1 MVRIKQF
8 LLIVFLA
15 AIYFNSSAQNTQ
27 VMYYMKIPQNHLI
40 NPAVKPDNL
49 YYLGVPVLSGISTSI
64 NNNFLELTDIF
75 TPDLKADSIISF
87 QNPNF
92 NLNQIADKL
101 KKHNNISVD
110 ANIQFLGFGFT
121 VWKDL
126 YIFVD
131 VIDRVEAAAVFPK
144 DLLNLYL
151 KNYDQFLNQT
161 VDLSGLNFN
170 GQYFREYGL
179 GFSKNLTDKLRV
191 GAKIKL
197 LSGIASASLDD
208 RKLALKINSDNFTKE
223 VTADATLNIS
233 GKKNIDRLFYDNYIL
248 KRSSDTVNRSANVKG
263 FMNDLFFPPLTN
275 TGLGFDFG
283 AVYEVNRMITVS
295 ASVTDL
301 GFIKWK
307 DDLTS
312 YSAKDTT
319 LTFNRFTLQDVVD
332 QKITLSTLFDEA
344 GNTIR
349 DSFKENATSSAF
361 KTYLATEINLGA
373 NINLL
378 PVFSV
383 GILSSSKIWSGE
395 VKEALTLSGNVYL
408 GRMFSGSLSYT
419 TANYSFD
426 NLGIGLA
433 FKAGPAQIYLIAD
446 KIPVKW
452 SRIYLKKQPGE
463 FTPLSLP
470 DRWYTLNFQFGLN
483 IAFGKVVNTQVDK
496 PMLSR
501 QND

>member
-1 MVRIKQF
+1 MVRIKRF

-15 AIYFNSSAQNTQ
+15 ATYFNSTAQNSQ

-49 YYLGVPVLSGISTSI
+49 YYLGVPVLSGLSTSI

-92 NLNQIADKL
+92 DLNKIAGKL

-121 VWKDL
+121 VWKGL
-126 YIFVD
+126 YLFVD

-151 KNYDQFLNQT
+151 KDYNQFLNQT

-179 GFSKNLTDKLRV
+179 GFSKNVTEKLRI

-208 RKLALKINSDNFTKE
+208 RKLSLKINSTDFTKE
-223 VTADATLNIS
+223 VTADATLSFS
-233 GKKNIDRLFYDNYIL
+233 GKTYIDRLFYDNYIL
-248 KRSSDTVNRSANVKG
+248 KRSSDQSNRSPNVKG
-263 FMNDLFFPPLTN
+263 FINDLLFPPMTN
-275 TGLGFDFG
+275 TGVGFDFG
-283 AVYEVNRMITVS
+283 AVYEVNNMITVS

-307 DDLTS
+307 NDLKS
-312 YSAKDTT
+312 FSAKDTT
-319 LTFNRFTLQDVVD
+319 LTFNSFTLQDVVD
-332 QKITLSTLFDEA
+332 QKITLSTLFDDA

-349 DSFKENATSSAF
+349 DSFKEDARPGAF
-361 KTYLATEINLGA
+361 KTYLPTEIHLGA

-378 PVFSV
+378 PVLSI
-383 GILSSSKIWSGE
+383 GILSSSKIWSGQ

-426 NLGIGLA
+426 NFGIGLA

-463 FTPLSLP
+463 YTPLSLP
-470 DRWYTLNFQFGLN
+470 DRWYTLNFQIGLN
-483 IAFGKVVNTQVDK
+483 FAFGKVVNTQVDK
-496 PMLSR
+496 PMISE
-501 QND
+501 QNN